1 MRKVSSQQNLKFINQ
16 QKVLN
21 LIYNQTP
28 ISRVEIAERTAL
40 TQQTVTNIVNRLMED
55 DLVVEG
61 KPIAGAKGRNPIP
74 LAINADKLYAI
85 GIEVAIKYIRGKLI
99 DFQKKVIAEF
109 RIDDTGFENSE
120 DTFECVRKVV
130 YQLVKEV
137 PKKGSLKGIGI
148 SLQALV
154 DSKNGIV
161 IYSPGLE
168 MKDFPLVEKLKEEFD
183 FPIYIEND
191 VNLVA
196 IIENEKGRLIDSE
209 NNIVLKLDHGIGG
222 AIMNHKQIFV
232 GASNVAGEFGH
243 IKAFT
248 GTNRYSCICGS
259 AGCLTTLASAS
270 GLLRNKG
277 LTLDEFSANVQAAD
291 SEANQDLNTIAD
303 AVGRALSN
311 VVTFLNPDR
320 VLLVGKV
327 IEKLGD
333 RFVPQVVQ
341 IVNETVLYSCKDV
354 SIIHMIEPL
363 DESMLAA
370 ELVIKK
376 HFEIPL
382 ELLSL

>member
-1 MRKVSSQQNLKFINQ
+1 MVKMSSQQGLKYINQ

-21 LIYNQTP
+21 LIHNEARIT
-28 ISRVEIAERTAL
+28 RVEIAERTAL

-55 DLVVEG
+55 YLVVEG

-74 LAINADKLYAI
+74 LAINGNKMYAI
-85 GIEVAIKYIRGKLI
+85 GIEVAIKYIKGKLI

-109 RIDDTGFENSE
+109 SIDDTGFENSE
-120 DTFECVRKVV
+120 DTFECLRKVV
-130 YQLVKEV
+130 YELVKKV
-137 PKKGSLKGIGI
+137 PKQGSLKGMGV

-161 IYSPGLE
+161 IYSPGLV
-168 MKDFPLVEKLKEEFD
+168 MKDFPLVVKLKEEFD

-196 IIENEKGRLIDSE
+196 IIENEKGRLVDSE

-222 AIMNHKQIFV
+222 AIMNKKQLFV
-232 GASNVAGEFGH
+232 GASNAAGEFGH

-270 GLLRNKG
+270 GLLRTKG
-277 LTLDEFSANVQAAD
+277 LTLDEFSAKVQAAD
-291 SEANQDLNTIAD
+291 LEAIHLLNTIAE
-303 AVGRALSN
+303 AVGRTLSN

-320 VLLVGKV
+320 VLLAGKV

-333 RFVPQVVQ
+333 RFVSQVVQ
-341 IVNETVLYSCKDV
+341 IVNETVLYTCKNV
-354 SIIHMIEPL
+354 SIIHVLEPL
-363 DESMLAA
+363 DESILAA
-370 ELVIKK
+370 ELVIKNF
-376 HFEIPL
+376 FEIPL
-382 ELLSL
+382 DLLSL

>member
-1 MRKVSSQQNLKFINQ
+1 MQKVSSQQNLKFINQ

-21 LIYNQTP
+21 LIYNQTR

-74 LAINADKLYAI
+74 LAINGNKMYAI
-85 GIEVAIKYIRGKLI
+85 GIEVAIKYIKGKLI

-109 RIDDTGFENSE
+109 SIVDTGFENSE
-120 DTFECVRKVV
+120 ETFECIRKVA
-130 YQLVKEV
+130 YELVKEV
-137 PKKGSLKGIGI
+137 PKKSNLKGIGI

-161 IYSPGLE
+161 IYSPGLV
-168 MKDFPLVEKLKEEFD
+168 MKEFPLAEKLRKELD

-196 IIENEKGRLIDSE
+196 IIENEKGRLVDSKC
-209 NNIVLKLDHGIGG
+209 NIVLKLDHGIGG
-222 AIMNHKQIFV
+222 AIMNQKQLIV

-248 GTNRYSCICGS
+248 GTNRYSCVCGS
-259 AGCLTTLASAS
+259 AGCLTTLVSAH
-270 GLLRNKG
+270 GLLRNKQM
-277 LTLDEFSANVQAAD
+277 TLNDFSEKVQAAD
-291 SEANQDLNTIAD
+291 PEAIHLLNTIAQ
-303 AVGRALSN
+303 AVGRTLSN

-320 VLLVGKV
+320 VLFAGKV

-333 RFVPQVVQ
+333 RFVPQVIQ
-341 IVNETVLYSCKDV
+341 IVNETVLDTCKNV
-354 SIIHMIEPL
+354 SIIHVINPL
-363 DESMLAA
+363 DESLIAA
-370 ELVIKK
+370 ELVIKNF
-376 HFEIPL
+376 FEIPL

>member
-1 MRKVSSQQNLKFINQ
+1 VAKVSSQQGLKFINQ

-21 LIYNQTP
+21 LIHNEARIT
-28 ISRVEIAERTAL
+28 RVEIAERTAL

-74 LAINADKLYAI
+74 LAINVDKMYAI
-85 GIEVAIKYIRGKLI
+85 GLEVAIKYIKGKLI
-99 DFQKKVIAEF
+99 DFQKNVIAEF
-109 RIDDTGFENSE
+109 SIVDTGYENSE

-130 YQLVKEV
+130 YELVKKV
-137 PKKGSLKGIGI
+137 PKKGTLKGIGV

-161 IYSPGLE
+161 IHSPGLE
-168 MKDFPLVEKLKEEFD
+168 MKDFPLVEKLEKEFK

-196 IIENEKGRLIDSE
+196 IIENEKGRLVDSE

-222 AIMNHKQIFV
+222 AIMNQKQLFV

-248 GTNRYSCICGS
+248 GTNRYTCVCGS
-259 AGCLTTLASAS
+259 AGCLTTLASVS
-270 GLLRNKG
+270 GLLRIKG
-277 LTLDEFSANVQAAD
+277 LTLDEFSAKVQSAD
-291 SEANQDLNTIAD
+291 PEAIQLLNTIAE
-303 AVGRALSN
+303 AVGRTLSN
-311 VVTFLNPDR
+311 VITFLNPDR

-327 IEKLGD
+327 IEKLGN
-333 RFVPQVVQ
+333 RFVPQVEQ
-341 IVNETVLYSCKDV
+341 IINETVLYSCKNV
-354 SIIHMIEPL
+354 SIIHVIEPL

-370 ELVIKK
+370 ELVIKNF
-376 HFEIPL
+376 FEIPL